1 MKKSYCLW
9 ILILLVV
16 GCRQEEIT
24 EEGTRYPVSFN
35 LPAIEMLTR
44 ASDGTTGTLGN
55 GTTLTVAAYNQN
67 TGNLVDQ
74 CNYTVNASGTMD
86 PTTPGAKMY
95 LSAGVYD
102 FCTISP
108 AQTLSA
114 DGKSA
119 TIAKEV
125 DLLGSVTRA
134 LMLSEATTIDLDDLS
149 HLASQIKFTFR
160 VVHKKDK
167 ADWTKFQVKNVK
179 IGGLVSSF
187 NNNLQLPENKLVVP
201 LAGETGKFEST
212 ETEID
217 NSEGAAFDYSE
228 TISGKS
234 GSFYNIQKNP
244 LLVFPRAADP
254 FKVTVTVDEEIKTT
268 GETPISETPASG
280 TKQYSATISHVA
292 FEPGKQYHFIVN
304 FGWEFMNF
312 TVLVA
317 DWDYRD
323 NGQGDVG
330 SGEQEISSTFTVDE
344 WGTAVDLGGNLGG
357 AE

>member
-1 MKKSYCLW
+1 
-9 ILILLVV
+9 
-16 GCRQEEIT
+16 
-24 EEGTRYPVSFN
+24 
-35 LPAIEMLTR
+35 
-44 ASDGTTGTLGN
+44 
-55 GTTLTVAAYNQN
+55 
-67 TGNLVDQ
+67 
-74 CNYTVNASGTMD
+74 
-86 PTTPGAKMY
+86 MY

-160 VVHKKDK
+160 VVHNKDK

-187 NNNLQLPENKLVVP
+187 DNNLQLPENKLLVP
-201 LAGETGKFEST
+201 SVGETDKFEST

-217 NSEGAAFDYSE
+217 NSVGAAFDYSE

-254 FKVTVTVDEEIKTT
+254 FKVTVTVEEEKKTADGT
-268 GETPISETPASG
+268 STSE

-292 FEPGKQYHFIVN
+292 FEPGRQYHFIVN

-312 TVLVA
+312 TILVA
-317 DWDYRD
+317 DWDYKD

>member
-9 ILILLVV
+9 ILILLAA

-35 LPAIEMLTR
+35 LPVIERLTR
-44 ASDGTTGTLGN
+44 ASDGTTGALGS

-67 TGNLVDQ
+67 AGNLAAQ
-74 CNYTVNASGTMD
+74 CDYTVNAAGTME

-108 AQTLSA
+108 KQTLNV
-114 DGKSA
+114 DGKWA
-119 TIAKEV
+119 MIAKEV
-125 DLLGSVTRA
+125 DVLGSVTHA
-134 LMLSEATTIDLDDLS
+134 LMLSEATTIELDDLS

-160 VVHKKDK
+160 VVHNKDK

-179 IGGLVSSF
+179 IGDLVKSF
-187 NNNLQLPENKLVVP
+187 ENNLQLPENKLVVP
-201 LAGETGKFEST
+201 AAGEAGKFESA

-217 NSEGAAFDYSE
+217 NSAGAAFDYTE
-228 TISGKS
+228 TLSGKS
-234 GSFYNIQKNP
+234 GSFYNVQINP
-244 LLVFPRAADP
+244 LPVFPRAADP
-254 FKVTVTVDEEIKTT
+254 FKVTVTVDEEKTT
-268 GETPISETPASG
+268 IDGTSTSE

-317 DWDYRD
+317 DWDHKD

-344 WGTAVDLGGNLGG
+344 WGTPVDLGGNLG
-357 AE
+357 ADE